1 MYQHILLPTDGSE
14 LSGRAVKAGV
24 ELAKALNARVTGFY
38 AAPAYHPHFYQNI
51 PLNNASSM
59 LYEAHAKESAERY
72 LSVVESAAKGLGLAY
87 DGVFVISDAP
97 YDAIIQTALDKHCDL
112 IFMAPYGNR
121 SALGLPLGSNTS
133 KVLTNSKISVLVHR

>member
-24 ELAKALNARVTGFY
+24 ELAKKLNAKVTGFY
-38 AAPAYHPHFYQNI
+38 AAPAYHPHFYKDVPIN
-51 PLNNASSM
+51 PASRM
-59 LYEAHAKESAERY
+59 LYETHAKEQAGRY
-72 LSVVESAAKGLGLAY
+72 LSVIESAAKALGLAY
-87 DGVFVISDAP
+87 DGQYVVSDVP
-97 YDAIIQTALDKHCDL
+97 HEAIIQTALDKHCDL

-133 KVLTNSKISVLVHR
+133 KVLTHSKIPVLVHR